1 MSECSNFDVIENLI
15 EDGSATGT
23 DWHIINN
30 NGAFKI
36 LNNCSGE
43 VLFSILENGYIGLG
57 EYYTSN
63 VIGNYSNV
71 NFVENFTNYIDNDI
85 INTSNYVLYRTN
97 ILELTA
103 TSNDINISNYVRST
117 SNTLVNYNNLTNKL
131 VQGNGILI
139 QEGTNIIST
148 IQNWTNISS
157 NDIYYNSI
165 GNVGI
170 GTTPASKLHVY
181 DEKNENAKLIVQNN
195 IVNSLDIDTTP
206 NVSSVSIPGV
216 IDKYL
221 KFTYTTDTYGL
232 LGQTQYTFTIPD
244 NVLCDILIIGG
255 GGAGGY
261 SLSGGGG
268 GAGGYVYLANVT
280 LSQDTYIINV
290 GKGGSAIIGNG
301 ENGYNSS
308 LANSANVITALGGGG
323 GAGGSV
329 QNGRGSD
336 GGSGGGGSVNNLLGA
351 SVYTSGGNSTQNSIY
366 GYGNGGNGNGFLST
380 SNIGGGGGG
389 ASGAALS
396 GTGANG
402 FENSITGIP
411 LYYAGGGGAG
421 TSNETLYN
429 GGLGG
434 GGRGGNIFGFFAI
447 SGTNGYGGGG
457 GGGGGDEGGLGEEGE
472 GFGGDGGSGVVIIR
486 YKRAVSHVTSFSSS
500 IELTRG
506 VVDDSNTDYKIGN
519 YNGDFKIISSTTGIN
534 ADALVINQNGN
545 VGIGTI
551 TPASKLYL
559 YDDITTATKLTI
571 QNNITSSNAIT
582 SSSIELIRGTSND
595 NNPDYKIGNYD
606 GDFKIISSTS
616 GMNTD
621 ALVINQNG
629 NIGIGGNVTVGNI
642 TAASFFGNGNGISG
656 VLLTSNDTNLS
667 NYVISTSNILVNRIR
682 TEVGFGSNYVGRLN
696 TNASNYVLSTSNIL
710 VDKTRTEVGFGSN
723 YVGRLNAN
731 ASNYVLSTSNILV
744 DRIRTEVGFGSNY
757 VGRLNT
763 NASNYVLS
771 TSNILVDRIMTEI
784 GFGSNY
790 VGRIESNA
798 NNLVLLTSN
807 ILVDRIGI
815 EVGFGSN
822 YSARLDA
829 NASNYVLSTN
839 DSLINQIGT
848 EVGFGS
854 NYSVRLDANASNYV
868 LSSSNILVDRIRT
881 EVGFGSNYSV
891 RLDSS
896 ISNYVLLTNNTLAN
910 RITNLVTDNITET
923 TNSQNK
929 FIVNDRYNNNLLV
942 NGTLTINS
950 NLIILGDS
958 TRLETIV
965 YTTERLEIVNEN
977 TTTVAL
983 KIQQKD
989 IYTDI
994 FNASNSNAIVFNIAN
1009 NGDVNI
1015 SGTYKKN
1022 NRDVLNDTSNYVLS
1036 TSNILVNRIKSEDI
1050 FGSNYSRRLDSN
1062 VSNYVLSTSNNLV
1075 NRIKFEDIFGSNYSA
1090 RLDTNASNYVSSTSN
1105 ILMNKI
1111 DSVSS
1116 KWTIADI
1123 GIYNN
1128 TANVGI
1134 GTSLPSNK
1142 LHLYNDIT
1150 TATKLTIQNNIPPN
1164 NITST
1169 PAATT
1174 TGYTNNYT
1182 YMVFTYTTDTAGLGT
1197 GQTLYTIN
1205 VPTGGKIC
1213 DILMVGGGG
1222 AGGKESGAGGGGG
1235 AVLYGT
1241 NITLESGAYNLKV
1254 GRGATPGEQ
1263 SGGRTEGFG
1272 ATILGGGSAGNI
1284 SFGGPTTANSGGSG
1298 SGHKLYSDSG
1308 VGGVVVSKIGTI
1320 LANAKVYNGN
1330 IGSFGQFSPSGGLY
1344 GGGGGGAGSAGKE
1357 TGDGGD
1363 GVLVNITG
1371 TNYYWGGGGGG
1382 GSAFNTAKNGG
1393 LGGGGAGINYENYGE
1408 VYGTVDENSYTIPIF
1423 MNGGQ
1428 HTGGGGGGGGHSSS
1442 TAGNGGSGIII
1453 IRYLESTSTSIE
1465 LTRGSITDYN
1475 TDYQIGNYNGDFK
1488 VISST
1493 SGINT
1498 DALVI
1503 NQNGNLKIG
1512 GSINATS
1519 FVGDGRGLS
1528 GLLLSSNDTNLSNYV
1543 LSTSNILVDRIRTEV
1558 GFGSN
1563 YVMSS
1568 SNILVDRIRTEVG
1581 FGSNYVLSSSNILLN
1596 RIGTEVGFGSNYV
1609 MSTSNI
1615 LVDRIRTEVGFGCNY
1630 VLSSSNILVDRIRTE
1645 VGFGSNYSAMLDA
1658 NISNYVLSTS
1668 NILVNRIGLGGGT
1681 GSSLQSTTLNNS
1693 IYYNTSNVGIGT
1705 SLPSNKLH
1713 LYDDVNNTTTLT
1725 IQNNNINYEA
1735 PTLTSSPEA
1744 YASGIITGSTDKFMI
1759 FTTGTT
1765 SLTIPP
1771 GGINCDI
1778 LMIGGGGG
1786 DFTVSGGGGA
1796 GACIV
1801 AINQTLVEGVYS
1813 VIVGNG
1819 ALGWSRNAS
1828 SVGSDSAILRNENVI
1843 YLAKGGGGS
1852 IRWDGYGE
1860 AGGCGSGAGYNISLG
1875 GNPVNTNIVAGVTT
1889 GPITTSNYAVFG
1901 NKGGDQQQNGDGI
1914 NTSSYNKAGGGGI
1927 GTPGG
1932 NHTGLNPPGK
1942 GGDGLYQAIINNY
1955 TYNFRNY
1962 FANGGNNFGVNDG
1975 NSNYYIGGGGGGSG
1989 PDEDGAGGLGGGSGE
2004 RDVDAIP
2011 NTGSG
2016 GCGHSSGGGSG
2027 IVIIRYKG
2035 VINRSSSIEL
2045 TRGYVNDSNT
2055 DYKIVN
2061 YKGDFKIISS
2071 TNGINTDALVI
2082 NQSSNVAV
2090 SGNITVSS
2098 NVTVRGSVS
2107 ATSFIGNGSGLTGII
2122 SSQWTT
2128 SNNNIYYNTSNV
2140 GIGTYN
2146 PASKLH
2152 IYNYTND
2159 ITSLLI
2165 QNDYN
2170 PVIIEPPT
2178 PLINSLDSGYAY
2190 AVFNYTIDNVP
2201 IENGV
2206 STPGQTE
2213 YTFRLQKPLIS
2224 ALVLIVG
2231 GGGAGGQSV
2240 GGGGGGGDVFFDAM
2254 NIPAGVHKIR
2264 VGRGGVGKP
2273 YGQYS
2278 IGEQGYNSSLILEDG
2293 TTYTY
2298 CGGGAGGIWEGD
2310 MWDGSDAVASA
2321 GRTNSYSSGGGG
2333 GGGEGSYDVSQHL
2346 GGSGGLWSGKGGNGT
2361 EMRGQGGGGGSEGDG
2376 GNGSEIKSGDGGLGM
2391 TIFFPESTISS
2402 SYGGGGGGGGILSF
2416 STLRIPGE
2424 GVDGGGNG
2432 GIGGIRG
2439 AWGIGEIGDGLP
2451 EKILAGNGINGTGGG
2466 GGGGSKSG
2474 EAGII
2479 YEKGGNGGHGV
2490 VIIKFS
2496 SFTTTTNSTID
2507 LVCGS
2512 KNDNKT
2518 DYKVGNYNGD
2528 FKIISSTSGIN
2539 KDALVINQSSNVAV
2553 SGSISATSF
2562 IGDGRRLSGLLLTSN
2577 DANIS
2582 NYVLSTSNIL
2592 VDRIRTDTGFGSN
2605 YSVRLDSN
2613 ISNYVLSTSNIL
2625 MNRIGTGSS
2634 SQWTTSN
2641 NNIYYNTSNI
2651 GIGTSVPETKL
2662 HLYDDVANT
2671 TSLLIQNNKYIDTPV
2686 PTITPIPSV
2695 SESGTITGSTDKFMI
2710 FTSGDYNFTI
2720 PSGGINCDILMI
2732 GGGGADYSQ
2741 SGGGGAGACIVA
2753 INQTL
2758 ASGLYSVSIGSGA
2771 QKERTSLNGG
2781 NTTISV
2787 NSNILYR
2794 AMGGGTSVSES
2805 NNGVS
2810 GGCGSGAGYNIGSGG
2825 NPVITNVVAGVTT
2838 GPITT
2843 TTYAVLGSKGG
2854 DQLQNGSGTLFYSW
2868 ASAGGGGIGT
2878 AGQDHVVN
2886 GDPGKGGDGLYQ
2898 VIINSQ
2904 TYNFRSYFANNTTF
2918 GVMDPDDGQYYIG
2931 GGGGGVVGGNPS
2943 AGGLG
2948 GGSGEPGVDGIA
2960 NTGSGGCGNYSG
2972 GGSGIVIIR
2981 YRVLQNLSSSL
2992 ELIRGKSGDSNVDYK
3007 IGNYNGDFKIISS
3020 TSGINTDA
3028 LVINQGDNVTVGG
3041 SITAGSFIGDGG
3053 GLTGIISSQWTTLNN
3068 NIYYNTSNVGI
3079 GTSSPLDILHIYNL
3093 QNSNTSLLIQ
3103 NDSPPAI
3110 IEPPA
3115 ILINSLDSGYKYFVF
3130 NYTKDNV
3137 PLNEDGDETPGITEY
3152 TFTLLQPISAQVLI
3166 VGGGAAG
3173 GSMFGAGGGG
3183 GGVLYGSNISI
3194 PAGVH
3199 NVRVGKGG
3207 KNDTIEGTGDPG
3219 KYSSLILQDGTTYK
3233 YGGGGYGGNYYEG
3246 SSAGNSANSGAGGG
3260 GAEGGVLDADHLGSG
3275 DYANSVGAGGNGTY
3289 LGGAGGGGGIIG
3301 DGGNGSATNSGNGGQ
3316 GMTIFFPESTISSSY
3331 GGGGGGFGGGGVLE
3345 LPSII
3350 IAGAGIDGGGNGA
3363 TNTTFAGNGI
3373 NGTGGGGG
3381 GGSYSQNG
3389 LLLSKGGTGGH
3400 GVVIIKFN
3408 TSLTNTGNAI
3418 IDLVCGSKNDSKTD
3432 YKVGNYNGGFKIISS
3447 TSGINTDALVI
3458 NRSSNVTITGNV
3470 GIGTTSPSTKLHLYN
3485 DTISET
3491 KLTIQNN
3498 YTVFGFPTE
3507 IVIPNTTPGTIGT
3520 TDRYLLFPYTVDS
3533 VGLTGQTQYTFSPT
3547 EALSCDILII
3557 GGGGGG
3563 GNGDGTSNEAGGG
3576 GAGGVVYMINKT
3588 LNIGTYKI
3596 NVGKGGAA
3604 NTAGSNSSITDIN
3617 NINLLFDNITLI
3629 GKGGGKGATSNPNPG
3644 GDGGSGGGGGHLQ
3657 TNGGTATQ
3665 GNTFWNGTTYV
3676 AGGYNG
3682 GRASL
3687 SSRGGGGGGA
3697 GEIGSTDGDGY
3708 GGDGVQVSIT
3718 GTNTFYAGGGN
3729 AYPYTSTTR
3738 SDGGGGTLNGTS
3750 SVQNGGNALANTGS
3764 GGSGAYGGAHTGG
3777 SGGTGIVI
3785 IRYRKLTTSSS
3796 IELLRGTVG
3805 DINVDYKII
3814 NDGTFKIISSTSGI
3828 NTNALVINQSSNITV
3843 YGNVGVGLNLNPGF
3857 LLEIGAGAGTTG
3869 SLTNT
3874 YFKVSTALTTWTTA
3888 VADICSK
3895 FNSSIWTANGG
3906 SVIASS
3912 DSRIKEYIQD
3922 INDDGALQSILAIQ
3936 PKTYKYIDK
3945 VIKGDN
3951 KVYGFIA
3958 QQIREVI
3965 PEATSLQKSYIP
3977 NIMLLADY
3985 ITKII
3990 TLPSQ
3995 PLNIIIKNDDKIKC
4009 YDKDNKEVFV
4019 EVEEVIDG
4027 LTFRIKEPE
4036 KEYTDTKIFVYGT
4049 EIYDFHTLD
4058 KNYIYTLN
4066 VCATQELHRRIEAQN
4081 ITIKAQEERI
4091 KELETKMVM
4100 VLNHV
4105 SI

>member
-1 MSECSNFDVIENLI
+1 M
-15 EDGSATGT
+15 
-23 DWHIINN
+23 
-30 NGAFKI
+30 
-36 LNNCSGE
+36 
-43 VLFSILENGYIGLG
+43 
-57 EYYTSN
+57 
-63 VIGNYSNV
+63 
-71 NFVENFTNYIDNDI
+71 
-85 INTSNYVLYRTN
+85 
-97 ILELTA
+97 
-103 TSNDINISNYVRST
+103 
-117 SNTLVNYNNLTNKL
+117 
-131 VQGNGILI
+131 
-139 QEGTNIIST
+139 
-148 IQNWTNISS
+148 
-157 NDIYYNSI
+157 
-165 GNVGI
+165 
-170 GTTPASKLHVY
+170 
-181 DEKNENAKLIVQNN
+181 
-195 IVNSLDIDTTP
+195 
-206 NVSSVSIPGV
+206 
-216 IDKYL
+216 
-221 KFTYTTDTYGL
+221 
-232 LGQTQYTFTIPD
+232 
-244 NVLCDILIIGG
+244 
-255 GGAGGY
+255 
-261 SLSGGGG
+261 
-268 GAGGYVYLANVT
+268 
-280 LSQDTYIINV
+280 
-290 GKGGSAIIGNG
+290 
-301 ENGYNSS
+301 
-308 LANSANVITALGGGG
+308 
-323 GAGGSV
+323 
-329 QNGRGSD
+329 
-336 GGSGGGGSVNNLLGA
+336 
-351 SVYTSGGNSTQNSIY
+351 
-366 GYGNGGNGNGFLST
+366 
-380 SNIGGGGGG
+380 
-389 ASGAALS
+389 
-396 GTGANG
+396 
-402 FENSITGIP
+402 
-411 LYYAGGGGAG
+411 
-421 TSNETLYN
+421 
-429 GGLGG
+429 
-434 GGRGGNIFGFFAI
+434 
-447 SGTNGYGGGG
+447 
-457 GGGGGDEGGLGEEGE
+457 
-472 GFGGDGGSGVVIIR
+472 
-486 YKRAVSHVTSFSSS
+486 
-500 IELTRG
+500 
-506 VVDDSNTDYKIGN
+506 
-519 YNGDFKIISSTTGIN
+519 
-534 ADALVINQNGN
+534 
-545 VGIGTI
+545 
-551 TPASKLYL
+551 
-559 YDDITTATKLTI
+559 
-571 QNNITSSNAIT
+571 
-582 SSSIELIRGTSND
+582 
-595 NNPDYKIGNYD
+595 
-606 GDFKIISSTS
+606 
-616 GMNTD
+616 
-621 ALVINQNG
+621 
-629 NIGIGGNVTVGNI
+629 
-642 TAASFFGNGNGISG
+642 
-656 VLLTSNDTNLS
+656 
-667 NYVISTSNILVNRIR
+667 
-682 TEVGFGSNYVGRLN
+682 
-696 TNASNYVLSTSNIL
+696 
-710 VDKTRTEVGFGSN
+710 
-723 YVGRLNAN
+723 
-731 ASNYVLSTSNILV
+731 STSNILV
-744 DRIRTEVGFGSNY
+744 DRIVTDVGFGSNY
-757 VGRLNT
+757 SAMLDANI
-763 NASNYVLS
+763 SNYIIS
-771 TSNILVDRIMTEI
+771 TSNILVDRI
-784 GFGSNY
+784 
-790 VGRIESNA
+790 
-798 NNLVLLTSN
+798 
-807 ILVDRIGI
+807 
-815 EVGFGSN
+815 
-822 YSARLDA
+822 
-829 NASNYVLSTN
+829 
-839 DSLINQIGT
+839 GT
-848 EVGFGS
+848 
-854 NYSVRLDANASNYV
+854 R
-868 LSSSNILVDRIRT
+868 SSSQWT
-881 EVGFGSNYSV
+881 
-891 RLDSS
+891 
-896 ISNYVLLTNNTLAN
+896 TL
-910 RITNLVTDNITET
+910 
-923 TNSQNK
+923 
-929 FIVNDRYNNNLLV
+929 NNN
-942 NGTLTINS
+942 I
-950 NLIILGDS
+950 
-958 TRLETIV
+958 
-965 YTTERLEIVNEN
+965 YYN
-977 TTTVAL
+977 T
-983 KIQQKD
+983 
-989 IYTDI
+989 
-994 FNASNSNAIVFNIAN
+994 S
-1009 NGDVNI
+1009 
-1015 SGTYKKN
+1015 
-1022 NRDVLNDTSNYVLS
+1022 
-1036 TSNILVNRIKSEDI
+1036 
-1050 FGSNYSRRLDSN
+1050 
-1062 VSNYVLSTSNNLV
+1062 
-1075 NRIKFEDIFGSNYSA
+1075 
-1090 RLDTNASNYVSSTSN
+1090 
-1105 ILMNKI
+1105 
-1111 DSVSS
+1111 
-1116 KWTIADI
+1116 
-1123 GIYNN
+1123 
-1128 TANVGI
+1128 NVGI
-1134 GTSLPSNK
+1134 GTSIPSNK
-1142 LHLYNDIT
+1142 LHLYDDVNNT
-1150 TATKLTIQNNIPPN
+1150 TTLTIQNNKYIDAPAYTIYATYIVQGIPRLLSSVSISN
-1164 NITST
+1164 SIHKLMKFIS
-1169 PAATT
+1169 
-1174 TGYTNNYT
+1174 G
-1182 YMVFTYTTDTAGLGT
+1182 TYTFT
-1197 GQTLYTIN
+1197 
-1205 VPTGGKIC
+1205 VPQGGMRC
-1213 DILMVGGGG
+1213 DILMIGGGG
-1222 AGGKESGAGGGGG
+1222 AGGE
-1235 AVLYGT
+1235 
-1241 NITLESGAYNLKV
+1241 
-1254 GRGATPGEQ
+1254 
-1263 SGGRTEGFG
+1263 
-1272 ATILGGGSAGNI
+1272 
-1284 SFGGPTTANSGGSG
+1284 
-1298 SGHKLYSDSG
+1298 
-1308 VGGVVVSKIGTI
+1308 
-1320 LANAKVYNGN
+1320 
-1330 IGSFGQFSPSGGLY
+1330 
-1344 GGGGGGAGSAGKE
+1344 GGGGGGAGACIIVIDQIFTAGASVSVTVGQGDISSDFATQPGTGGFSSIIVNGTLKFLARGGGRGAALADDGIPGGCGGGGGFGEGGTKIGGAALNTNIVNGLSTGPIITSNYAVLGNSGGQQLQSDSIVPAYCTPGGGGIGSAGIDHLP
-1357 TGDGGD
+1357 GVQSGGS
-1363 GVLVNITG
+1363 GGAGLNQVIIG
-1371 TNYYWGGGGGG
+1371 TTTYNFKSYFADNNEFGQDNGYIGGGGGG
-1382 GSAFNTAKNGG
+1382 TSIFTSGIGSGG
-1393 LGGGGAGINYENYGE
+1393 IGGGGIGSGDGFPTPTSGYANTGSG
-1408 VYGTVDENSYTIPIF
+1408 GGGRT
-1423 MNGGQ
+1423 MNGG
-1428 HTGGGGGGGGHSSS
+1428 
-1442 TAGNGGSGIII
+1442 GNGGSGIVI
-1453 IRYLESTSTSIE
+1453 IRYSSIPLVSPLTSSSIE
-1465 LTRGSITDYN
+1465 LSRGSISDNN
-1475 TDYQIGNYNGDFK
+1475 TDYKIGNYEGEFK
-1488 VISST
+1488 IISST

-1503 NQNGNLKIG
+1503 NQTSNVTIG
-1512 GSINATS
+1512 GSVSATS
-1519 FVGDGRGLS
+1519 FIGDGSRLS
-1528 GLLLSSNDTNLSNYV
+1528 GLLL
-1543 LSTSNILVDRIRTEV
+1543 TSN
-1558 GFGSN
+1558 
-1563 YVMSS
+1563 
-1568 SNILVDRIRTEVG
+1568 
-1581 FGSNYVLSSSNILLN
+1581 
-1596 RIGTEVGFGSNYV
+1596 
-1609 MSTSNI
+1609 
-1615 LVDRIRTEVGFGCNY
+1615 
-1630 VLSSSNILVDRIRTE
+1630 
-1645 VGFGSNYSAMLDA
+1645 DA

-1668 NILVNRIGLGGGT
+1668 NILVNRIGT
-1681 GSSLQSTTLNNS
+1681 GSSSQWTTSNNS

-1705 SLPSNKLH
+1705 SVPSNKLH

-1801 AINQTLVEGVYS
+1801 AINQTLVEGMYS

-1875 GNPVNTNIVAGVTT
+1875 GNPVNTNVVAGVTT

-1901 NKGGDQQQNGDGI
+1901 SKGGDQQQNGDGI

-1932 NHTGLNPPGK
+1932 NHTGLNPPGN
-1942 GGDGLYQAIINNY
+1942 GGDGLYNAIINNY

-1975 NSNYYIGGGGGGSG
+1975 NGNYYIGGGGGGSG
-1989 PDEDGAGGLGGGSGE
+1989 PDEDGAGGLGGGSGG
-2004 RDVDAIP
+2004 RGVDAIP

-2045 TRGYVNDSNT
+2045 TRGSVNDSRT
-2055 DYKIVN
+2055 DYKIGN
-2061 YKGDFKIISS
+2061 YNGDFKIISS

-2082 NQSSNVAV
+2082 NQTSNVAV

-2098 NVTVRGSVS
+2098 NVTIGGSI
-2107 ATSFIGNGSGLTGII
+2107 AAASFIGNGIGLTGII

-2213 YTFRLQKPLIS
+2213 YTFILQKPLIS
-2224 ALVLIVG
+2224 AQVLIVG
-2231 GGGAGGQSV
+2231 GGGAGGQLV
-2240 GGGGGGGDVFFDAM
+2240 GGGGGGGDVFFTTM
-2254 NIPAGVHKIR
+2254 NIPVGEHKIR
-2264 VGRGGVGKP
+2264 VGRGGIGNP
-2273 YGQYS
+2273 DGIYY
-2278 IGEQGYNSSLILEDG
+2278 IGEQGYNSSLILQDG

-2298 CGGGAGGIWEGD
+2298 CGGGAGGTWEGD

-2333 GGGEGSYDVSQHL
+2333 GGGEGSSDTSQHL

-2361 EMRGQGGGGGSEGDG
+2361 EMRGQGGGGGAVGDG
-2376 GNGSEIKSGDGGLGM
+2376 GDGGDIKSGDGGLGM
-2391 TIFFPESTISS
+2391 TIFFPESTVSS

-2424 GVDGGGNG
+2424 GIDGGGNG

-2439 AWGIGEIGDGLP
+2439 VWGIGEIGDGLP

-2479 YEKGGNGGHGV
+2479 YAKGGNGGHGI

-2512 KNDNKT
+2512 KNDSRT
-2518 DYKVGNYNGD
+2518 DYKIGNYNGD
-2528 FKIISSTSGIN
+2528 FKIISSTNGIN
-2539 KDALVINQSSNVAV
+2539 RDALVINQSSNVAV
-2553 SGSISATSF
+2553 SGSVSATSF
-2562 IGDGRRLSGLLLTSN
+2562 LGDGSRLSGLLLTSN

-2592 VDRIRTDTGFGSN
+2592 V
-2605 YSVRLDSN
+2605 
-2613 ISNYVLSTSNIL
+2613 
-2625 MNRIGTGSS
+2625 NRIGTGSS

-2641 NNIYYNTSNI
+2641 NNIYYNTSNV
-2651 GIGTSVPETKL
+2651 GIGTSFPETKL

-2671 TSLLIQNNKYIDTPV
+2671 TSLLIQNNKYIDAPV
-2686 PTITPIPSV
+2686 STITPIPSV
-2695 SESGTITGSTDKFMI
+2695 PESGTITGSTDKFMI
-2710 FTSGDYNFTI
+2710 FTEGTYNFTI
-2720 PSGGINCDILMI
+2720 PPGGISCDILMI
-2732 GGGGADYSQ
+2732 GGGGADYTM

-2758 ASGLYSVSIGSGA
+2758 GSGLCSVSIGSGA

-2825 NPVITNVVAGVTT
+2825 NPVISNIVAGVTT

-2854 DQLQNGSGTLFYSW
+2854 DQLQNGSETIFYSW

-2878 AGQDHVVN
+2878 AGQDHVLN
-2886 GDPGKGGDGLYQ
+2886 GVGGKGGDGLYQ

-2904 TYNFRSYFANNTTF
+2904 IYNFRSYFANNTTF

-2931 GGGGGVVGGNPS
+2931 GGGGGVAGGTPS

-2981 YRVLQNLSSSL
+2981 YRVLQNLSSSI

-3137 PLNEDGDETPGITEY
+3137 PLDEDGDETPGITEY
-3152 TFTLLQPISAQVLI
+3152 TFTLLQPLSVQVLI

-3183 GGVLYGSNISI
+3183 GAVLYGSNISI

-3207 KNDTIEGTGDPG
+3207 KNNNIEGTGDNG

-3233 YGGGGYGGNYYEG
+3233 YGGGGYGGTYYDG
-3246 SSAGNSANSGAGGG
+3246 SSAGNSANPGAGGG

-3275 DYANSVGAGGNGTY
+3275 DYANRVGAGGNGTY

-3301 DGGNGSATNSGNGGQ
+3301 DGGDGSATNSGNGGQ

-3408 TSLTNTGNAI
+3408 TSLTNTGNAT
-3418 IDLVCGSKNDSKTD
+3418 IDLVCGSKNDSRTD
-3432 YKVGNYNGGFKIISS
+3432 YKIGNYNGDFKIISS

-3458 NRSSNVTITGNV
+3458 NQSSNITIRGNV
-3470 GIGTTSPSTKLHLYN
+3470 GIGTNTPASKLNIYD

-3498 YTVFGFPTE
+3498 YTVSGFPTE

-3520 TDRYLLFPYTVDS
+3520 TDRYLMFPYTTDS
-3533 VGLTGQTQYTFSPT
+3533 VGLTGQTQYTFTST
-3547 EALSCDILII
+3547 EALICDILII

-3563 GNGDGTSNEAGGG
+3563 GNGDGTSNEPGGG

-3588 LNIGTYKI
+3588 FNIGTYKI
-3596 NVGKGGAA
+3596 NVGKGGTA

-3617 NINLLFDNITLI
+3617 NIILLFDNITLI
-3629 GKGGGKGATSNPNPG
+3629 GKGGGKGATTNPNPG
-3644 GDGGSGGGGGHLQ
+3644 GDGGSGGGGGHQQ

-3682 GRASL
+3682 GRASM

-3697 GEIGSTDGDGY
+3697 GEIGSTDGDGF

-3729 AYPYTSTTR
+3729 AFPNVSTTR

-3750 SVQNGGNALANTGS
+3750 STQNGGNALADTGS

-3777 SGGTGIVI
+3777 SGGRGIVI

-3805 DINVDYKII
+3805 DSNVDYKII

-3888 VADICSK
+3888 VADVCAK

-3922 INDDGALQSILAIQ
+3922 INDDGALQSILAIE

-3945 VIKGDN
+3945 VIKGN
-3951 KVYGFIA
+3951 KKVYGFIA

-3985 ITKII
+3985 NNHII

-3995 PLNIIIKNDDKIKC
+3995 PIYIIKHNDKIKC
-4009 YDKDNKEVFV
+4009 YDKDDKEIFV

-4027 LTFRIKEPE
+4027 LTFKIKEPE

-4049 EIYDFHTLD
+4049 HIDDFHTLD